1 MRIGYSFAAGAASA
15 VVLATSLA
23 GPASAEQLGVM
34 PDVQG
39 MVLSRAEAEI
49 LGITDEKALVVNTQT
64 TRGPAQDQLS
74 ATSWVVCWQSP
85 AAGEPIESWTWIGV
99 GVRRP
104 NTECYAT

>member
-1 MRIGYSFAAGAASA
+1 MII
-15 VVLATSLA
+15 VATSLA
-23 GPASAEQLGVM
+23 GPAQAAELGVM

-39 MVLSRAEAEI
+39 LVLQRAEKVI
-49 LGITDEKALVVNTQT
+49 TGITDEKELVINTLT

-74 ATSWVVCWQSP
+74 STGWVVCWQSP

-104 NTECYAT
+104 NTECYAS